1 MKKIKVTWLIVL
13 MAVSLTGII
22 TLQVLWM
29 KNAMDVRNE
38 LFNRSVNEALIKTAS
53 RIETLSDAM
62 WVHNIVSPPTAPP
75 VLRRPFPQAGKH
87 FRNLAKGPRLQRYDS
102 LAFKHEPGA
111 YGQKRHNRVQIIT
124 HSKKNDS
131 NDIQVEVITL
141 DSVITDWE
149 EKIEHRITLELDS
162 MGLASND
169 SVFVFQ
175 PDLSNKI
182 GNKLQRLK
190 YVAGKMVVESYTGN
204 NIIDIDTSMVRQVL
218 TEELAN
224 RDIPIGFDFGV
235 FNNDSLMVVNPDA
248 DSLKLAESEYQTKLF
263 PNAIFETNNE
273 LAIYFPSK
281 KSFVFKSLVWPS
293 LLSLIFCAFIMAV
306 FGLSISYIINQKKVS
321 EMKSDF
327 INNMTHEFKTPLATI
342 SVATDTIINPKIIN
356 NPDKV
361 KHFTDVIKKENR
373 RMNSQVE
380 TILQIA
386 RLDRKDFEFN
396 FRVTDIHEIIEKA
409 VQAIALQVESRNG
422 TIDVEL
428 NAANTAVTIDPEHTL
443 HILNNLLDN
452 ANKYS
457 DEKPDI
463 AITTRNSERGVW
475 VTVSDKGKGMSKQVQ
490 NRIFEKFYRET
501 SGNIH
506 NVKGFGLG
514 LSYVKAVID
523 ANHGEVKVNSEPG
536 KGSTFEVFL
545 PFALT

>member
-1 MKKIKVTWLIVL
+1 
-13 MAVSLTGII
+13 MAVSLAGII

-62 WVHNIVSPPTAPP
+62 WVHNIVSPPPAPP
-75 VLRRPFPQAGKH
+75 VLRRPFPQAGKY
-87 FRNLAKGPRLQRYDS
+87 FSNFAKGPRLQRYDS

-169 SVFVFQ
+169 SVFFLQ

-204 NIIDIDTSMVRQVL
+204 NIIDIDTSMVREVL

-273 LAIYFPSK
+273 LAIHFPSK

-306 FGLSISYIINQKKVS
+306 FGLSIYYILNQKKIS

-361 KHFTDVIKKENR
+361 KHFTNVIKKENR

-409 VQAIALQVESRNG
+409 LQAITLQVESRNG

-428 NAANTAVTIDPEHTL
+428 NAANTAITIDPEHTL
-443 HILNNLLDN
+443 HVLNNLLDN

-457 DEKPDI
+457 ENNPEI
-463 AITTRNSERGVW
+463 TITTRNSERGVW
-475 VTVSDKGKGMSKQVQ
+475 VSVADKGIGMSKQVQ
-490 NRIFEKFYRET
+490 NKIFEKFYRET

-514 LSYVKAVID
+514 LSYVKAVVD
-523 ANHGEVKVNSEPG
+523 ANHGEVNVNSEPG
-536 KGSTFEVFL
+536 KGSTFEVFF